1 MPLAGSCSANVL
13 PSPVVTSPRY
23 VSFDRRLTTA
33 AGWFPAQPPFPR
45 QLGRHR
51 SVQQTR
57 SHESAVASRGA
68 DRRSDVGWTIIGA
81 AVALL
86 SVVGIGWGTRRH
98 LDRAS
103 HSADPEKARIAQEIN
118 RQIDQGRGRGTNGWL

>member
-1 MPLAGSCSANVL
+1 M
-13 PSPVVTSPRY
+13 
-23 VSFDRRLTTA
+23 
-33 AGWFPAQPPFPR
+33 
-45 QLGRHR
+45 
-51 SVQQTR
+51 
-57 SHESAVASRGA
+57 
-68 DRRSDVGWTIIGA
+68 GWTIIGA

-86 SVVGIGWGTRRH
+86 SVVGIGWGTRRR